1 MNTNL
6 AFNDEIYDE
15 LIDGQI
21 IMMSPSPTANH
32 FHAAGNIYTIF
43 NNYLKGK
50 KCTPFMDGFDL
61 YLSEKN
67 RFKPDMMIVCDS
79 NKIKPDGVHGAP
91 DLVVEVL
98 SPGTMKRD
106 KGYKKIAYE
115 KAGVKEYWIV
125 DTNNKSVEQ
134 YLLVND
140 TFILNE
146 VYIIHP
152 DYMLKKM
159 TDEEKA
165 AIITE
170 FKCSLYDD
178 LIIKIEDIFERI
190 IK

>member
-6 AFNDEIYDE
+6 AFEEEIYDE

-21 IMMSPSPTANH
+21 VMMSPSPTANH

-61 YLSEKN
+61 YLSPKD
-67 RFKPDMMIVCDS
+67 RFEPDMMIVCDN
-79 NKIKPDGVHGAP
+79 NKIKPDGVYGAP

-98 SPGTMKRD
+98 SPSTLKRD
-106 KGYKKIAYE
+106 KGYKKSAYE

-125 DTNNKSVEQ
+125 DTNNKSIEQ
-134 YLLVND
+134 YLLVNGQF
-140 TFILNE
+140 TLND
-146 VYIIHP
+146 VYVIHP
-152 DYMLKKM
+152 DYLLNKM
-159 TDEEKA
+159 TEEEKA
-165 AIITE
+165 AIVTE

-178 LIIKIEDIFERI
+178 LIIKLEDVFERTI
-190 IK
+190 